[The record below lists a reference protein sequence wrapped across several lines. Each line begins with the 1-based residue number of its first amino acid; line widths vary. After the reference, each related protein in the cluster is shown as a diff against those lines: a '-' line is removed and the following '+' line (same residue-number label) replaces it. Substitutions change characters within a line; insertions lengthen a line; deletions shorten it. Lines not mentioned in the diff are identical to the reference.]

1 MGAEGAEC
9 MVIGIGTDLL
19 KAERITSVSIED
31 RFFEAVF
38 TEKEREQAFEN
49 RDPLRYYASH
59 FSGKEAAF
67 KALNAHPDHI
77 RLNEIEILNDNTGRP
92 QVRLFG
98 AALDH
103 ARKAGIAR
111 VLISLSWETD
121 YCSAFAVAESE

>member
-1 MGAEGAEC
+1 MI
-9 MVIGIGTDLL
+9 IGVGTDLL
-19 KAERITSVSIED
+19 KAERITRVSLED

-38 TEKEREQAFEN
+38 TMKEREQALEN

-59 FSGKEAAF
+59 FSGKEAVF

-77 RLNEIEILNDNTGRP
+77 RLNEIEILNDDTGHP
-92 QVRLFG
+92 QVQLFG
-98 AALDH
+98 AAFEH
-103 ARKAGIAR
+103 AQKVGIAR